1 MLSKVCHKRMKM
13 VHFASVISRHGHFL
27 HHILLL
33 LPTKAEGQFPIKNT
47 KWSFQIRRNIQ
58 ISKLWWYKY
67 KLKHFLFEY
76 FWYKFGNMTF
86 DRGSRELLSSM
97 AINGWNEIWSH
108 LYWVGR
114 STNSFPDI
122 AVHSILLDSLFYLLK
137 AEYSPTK
144 FSSENC
150 ITKLNADVAI
160 YRSD

>member
-1 MLSKVCHKRMKM
+1 MKM

-33 LPTKAEGQFPIKNT
+33 PTKAEGQFPIRNT
-47 KWSFQIRRNIQ
+47 KWFFKIRRNIQ
-58 ISKLWWYKY
+58 IEMIQRCIKSFPSFHVVSL
-67 KLKHFLFEY
+67 LK
-76 FWYKFGNMTF
+76 KFGNMTF

-122 AVHSILLDSLFYLLK
+122 AVHSILLDSLFSLLK